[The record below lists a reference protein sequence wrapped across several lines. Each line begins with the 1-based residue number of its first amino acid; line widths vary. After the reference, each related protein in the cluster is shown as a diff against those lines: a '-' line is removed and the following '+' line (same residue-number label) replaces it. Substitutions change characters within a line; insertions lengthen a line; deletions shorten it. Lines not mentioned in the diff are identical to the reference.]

1 MNETSSRSRRLLDPL
16 FTTEAMRAVFSDHG
30 RLQAML
36 DFEAALARAEAAV
49 GVIPESAA
57 AAIAAKC
64 RAELYDVDVLA
75 AAAATAGNLAIPL
88 VKELTARVAQS
99 DPRAARFVHW
109 GATSQDVIDTGL
121 VLQLRAACDLIEAD
135 VEALASAIARLARTH
150 ARTPLAA
157 RTLLQHALPTTFGLK
172 LAGWLDALE
181 RDRARLRAARERILV
196 LQFGGAAG
204 TLAALG
210 GHGLAVAAALAR
222 ELGLAC
228 PALPWHTHRDRPA
241 EAAAALGLLAGTLGK
256 IGRDITLLMQTEV
269 AEALEPSAPGRGGS
283 STLPHKRNPVGSL
296 VAAAAALRVPQL
308 VATMLVA
315 MVQEHERAVGAWH
328 AEWEVLPEICALT
341 AGAAAQ
347 LRQAIEGLEIDPARM
362 RANLEQTRGLIMA
375 EAVTMALARTL
386 GRDAAHRLVEAASRR
401 AAAEGRHLRDVL
413 AADAEA
419 ARHLTAADLDRLFD
433 PSSYTGSAEQMV
445 ERVLG
450 ERSGAREPE

>member
-1 MNETSSRSRRLLDPL
+1 MSEPSSRSRRLLDPL
-16 FTTEAMRAVFSDHG
+16 FTTDATRAVFSDHG

-49 GVIPESAA
+49 GVIPMSAA
-57 AAIAAKC
+57 AAIAAQC
-64 RAELYDVDVLA
+64 RAELYDVDTLA
-75 AAAATAGNLAIPL
+75 ARAATAGNLAIPL

-99 DPRAARFVHW
+99 DAQAAGFVHW

-121 VLQLRAACDLIEAD
+121 VLQLRAACDLIEND

-157 RTLLQHALPTTFGLK
+157 RTLLQHALPSTFGLK

-181 RDRARLRAARERILV
+181 RDRARLRAARGRILV

-210 GHGLAVAAALAR
+210 EHGLGVAAALAR
-222 ELGLAC
+222 ELGLAS
-228 PALPWHTHRDRPA
+228 PALPWHTHRDRLA
-241 EAAAALGLLAGTLGK
+241 EAAATLGLLAGTLGK
-256 IGRDITLLMQTEV
+256 IGRDVTLLMQTEV

-296 VAAAAALRVPQL
+296 VAMAAALRVPHL
-308 VATMLVA
+308 VATMFAA
-315 MVQEHERAVGAWH
+315 MVQEHERAAGAWH

-347 LRQAIEGLEIDPARM
+347 LRQVIEGLEIDPARM

-375 EAVTMALARTL
+375 EAVTMALARAL
-386 GRDAAHRLVEAASRR
+386 GRDAAHQLVEAASRR
-401 AAAEGRHLRDVL
+401 AVTEGRHLRDVL
-413 AADAEA
+413 AADPGAM
-419 ARHLTAADLDRLFD
+419 RHVTAVELDRLFD

-450 ERSGAREPE
+450 EWSEAGGRK

>member
-1 MNETSSRSRRLLDPL
+1 MSEPSSRSRRLLDPL
-16 FTTEAMRAVFSDHG
+16 LTTKAMRAVFSDHG

-49 GVIPESAA
+49 GVVPETAA
-57 AAIAAKC
+57 AAIAAQC
-64 RAELYDVDVLA
+64 GAELYDIDALA
-75 AAAATAGNLAIPL
+75 ARAAAAGNLAIPL
-88 VKELTARVAQS
+88 VQELTARVAQR
-99 DPRAARFVHW
+99 DAQAAGFVHW

-135 VEALASAIARLARTH
+135 VEALAAALARLAAAH

-181 RDRARLRAARERILV
+181 RDRARLRAARGRMLV

-210 GHGLAVAAALAR
+210 EHGPAVAAALAR

-228 PALPWHTHRDRPA
+228 PALPWHTHRDRLA
-241 EAAAALGLLAGTLGK
+241 EAATTLGLLAGTLGK
-256 IGRDITLLMQTEV
+256 IGRDVTLLMQTEV

-296 VAAAAALRVPQL
+296 VAAAAALRVPHL
-308 VATMLVA
+308 VATMLAA
-315 MVQEHERAVGAWH
+315 MVQEHERAAGAWH

-347 LRQAIEGLEIDPARM
+347 LRQVIEGLEIDPARM

-419 ARHLTAADLDRLFD
+419 ARHLAAADLDRLFD
-433 PSSYTGSAEQMV
+433 PSSYIGSAEQMV

-450 ERSGAREPE
+450 EWSDAGGRK